1 LTLQRQRSH
10 KNMPHN
16 WQSVRQSYI
25 RFSMRFPI
33 VFPGHRLNYWPV
45 NCTKRT
51 SNGNRNRSR
60 NCSNAGRA

>member
-1 LTLQRQRSH
+1 
-10 KNMPHN
+10 MPHN